1 MNEQGQFGI
10 IDQTGKNEEM
20 IKVVIQAHT
29 NYLNN
34 KDVLGYISIFEKPFE
49 TETQMKKIF

>member
-1 MNEQGQFGI
+1 VNEQGQFGI